1 MATVFKGFESAD
13 VTTETTVYTT
23 PASTTTTIVGMS
35 IANTSSNAVL
45 VSVKKNAA
53 HMVKD
58 VPIPVGGS
66 LIVVGGEQKT
76 VMNEASTLSVLAD
89 DTVDV
94 ILSVMEQA

>member
-1 MATVFKGFESAD
+1 MATVFKGFESTD

-23 PASTTTTIVGMS
+23 PASTITTIVGMT
-35 IANTSSNAVL
+35 IANTSASTVL
-45 VSVKKNAA
+45 VSVKKNVAYMA
-53 HMVKD
+53 KS

-76 VMNEASTLSVLAD
+76 VMNTASTLSVLSD
-89 DTVDV
+89 GTVDV